1 MAKALGEFTGSL
13 RYGDLPDQVVHTV
26 KLRIIDTLAS
36 AMAAVRLGRDRII
49 DELYVTPGEA
59 AVWGSDR
66 KRSVRDATV
75 LNSFRSHASY
85 LDDGDRFSGAHP
97 GCVVIPPL
105 LALCAAEKRTAKE
118 LIASIVSGYEVLL
131 RVGQAIYPSTVT
143 RGFQSTAVL
152 GAIGSAAGCANL
164 MRLSPDAATS
174 AIAIDVIDLLL
185 SSRDRRASIDRI
197 EIAVDTVTYAGEN
210 HAPKTGDEAQFSIPF
225 AVALSLHK
233 HSTSPFE
240 FTDDNLHNDLFSTP
254 IRNSS
259 STE

>member
-1 MAKALGEFTGSL
+1 
-13 RYGDLPDQVVHTV
+13 
-26 KLRIIDTLAS
+26 
-36 AMAAVRLGRDRII
+36 MAAVRLGRDRII

-105 LALCAAEKRTAKE
+105 LALCAAEKRTGKE

-174 AIAIDVIDLLL
+174 AIAIAANLGTGLKEALKTPESQPLHAIDVIDLLL